1 MHTIRYD
8 ASSRIHIIVLYL
20 LIACLTVLSGVYFLY
35 FSRTIKTQINEFN
48 LIKQRLNELEAAQI
62 TISSSTNDDDALER
76 RSRHARLKSKLLH
89 KQQQH
94 QEEEEPDSL
103 EGSIHFKVPVRK
115 TRLKY
120 KSLSCNL

>member
-20 LIACLTVLSGVYFLY
+20 LIACLTILSGIYFLY

-62 TISSSTNDDDALER
+62 TISSSTNDDDALQR
-76 RSRHARLKSKLLH
+76 LSRHARLKSKLLH
-89 KQQQH
+89 RQQH
-94 QEEEEPDSL
+94 QEEEVPDSL